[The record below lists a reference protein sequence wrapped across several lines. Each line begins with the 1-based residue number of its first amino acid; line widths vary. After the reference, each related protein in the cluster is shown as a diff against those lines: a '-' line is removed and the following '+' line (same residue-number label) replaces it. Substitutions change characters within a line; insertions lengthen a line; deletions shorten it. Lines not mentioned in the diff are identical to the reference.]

1 MLTTTDVREEASAA
15 MTAEAMGSRFDA
27 IDRKLVDIDLNL
39 ERRSAGLRND
49 MATVRMRIVELREQ
63 VQERLFELDR
73 RLYRLTRDV
82 AALQRGAPGAGEP
95 EPAGAPGADYGERQD
110 AGPG

>member
-1 MLTTTDVREEASAA
+1 

-27 IDRKLVDIDLNL
+27 IDRKLVDINL
-39 ERRSAGLRND
+39 TLEQRSASVRNEL
-49 MATVRMRIVELREQ
+49 ATVRLRLVELHEQ
-63 VQERLFELDR
+63 VQERLFQLDR

-110 AGPG
+110 AAPV

>member
-1 MLTTTDVREEASAA
+1 MTTTDVREEASPA

-27 IDRKLVDIDLNL
+27 IDRKLVDIDLSL

-49 MATVRMRIVELREQ
+49 LVTVRLRIVELREQ
-63 VQERLFELDR
+63 MQERLLQLDR
-73 RLYRLTRDV
+73 RLYQLTRDV

-95 EPAGAPGADYGERQD
+95 EPARAPGADYGERQD